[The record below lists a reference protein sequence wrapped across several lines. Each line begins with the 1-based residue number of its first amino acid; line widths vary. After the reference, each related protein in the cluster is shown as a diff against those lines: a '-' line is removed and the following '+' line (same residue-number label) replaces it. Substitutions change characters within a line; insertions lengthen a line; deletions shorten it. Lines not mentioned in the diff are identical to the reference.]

1 VLLPTK
7 KQKIDNNGERREENV
22 EPLTNYFVG
31 RVQKDFNKGK
41 TILGGMITA
50 VNRDITNPDMN
61 YLHTEAY
68 TGGIDFEHNWKE
80 RTWYV
85 ASNSTFSNVLG
96 SKEAILEHKPLRPG
110 IFSDP
115 MPIIYRLIPTL
126 LHLKAMAL
134 LLGLENGVKKEYNF
148 KPV

>member
-1 VLLPTK
+1 
-7 KQKIDNNGERREENV
+7 
-22 EPLTNYFVG
+22 
-31 RVQKDFNKGK
+31 
-41 TILGGMITA
+41 MITA

-96 SKEAILEHKPLRPG
+96 SKEAILETQTSSARYFQRPDADSFIG
-110 IFSDP
+110 
-115 MPIIYRLIPTL
+115 
-126 LHLKAMAL
+126 
-134 LLGLENGVKKEYNF
+134 
-148 KPV
+148 